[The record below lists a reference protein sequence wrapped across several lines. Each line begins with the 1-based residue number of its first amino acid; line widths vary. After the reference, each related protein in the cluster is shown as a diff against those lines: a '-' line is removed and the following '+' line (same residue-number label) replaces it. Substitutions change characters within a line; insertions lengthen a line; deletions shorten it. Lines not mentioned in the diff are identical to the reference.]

1 MQALLV
7 VDAQN
12 EFSPQG
18 LRPVPNHA
26 QALEVIRRHVR
37 QARAERR
44 PIAWIR
50 HHNRPHESKAF
61 VPGSWGAELSPGLG
75 PEAAHGSERL
85 FEKDVY
91 GAFTATGLED
101 WLLAHGV
108 TSVLIIGFYAHMCL
122 ATSVREALIRG
133 FDVQLDPDATGAR
146 ALEDA
151 VLGRQS
157 ADEVRRSALLHLI
170 HMGATLAPWADAA
183 RTPTV
188 AEQSAQP

>member
-1 MQALLV
+1 M
-7 VDAQN
+7 
-12 EFSPQG
+12 
-18 LRPVPNHA
+18 
-26 QALEVIRRHVR
+26 
-37 QARAERR
+37 
-44 PIAWIR
+44 
-50 HHNRPHESKAF
+50 
-61 VPGSWGAELSPGLG
+61 
-75 PEAAHGSERL
+75 
-85 FEKDVY
+85 Y

>member
-1 MQALLV
+1 M
-7 VDAQN
+7 
-12 EFSPQG
+12 
-18 LRPVPNHA
+18 
-26 QALEVIRRHVR
+26 
-37 QARAERR
+37 
-44 PIAWIR
+44 
-50 HHNRPHESKAF
+50 
-61 VPGSWGAELSPGLG
+61 G